1 MAEDKRPWCRVVG
14 TVKETK
20 GTCQVGHKAGDQI
33 ELDAHDPTGIC
44 GFLFHSAFPYLVML
58 QFGGGFPPEWGGPD
72 VVELDCPDR
81 ANAVTLELRRILE

>member
-1 MAEDKRPWCRVVG
+1 MEKNGKPWHRVVG
-14 TVKETK
+14 RIKETR
-20 GTCQVGHKAGDQI
+20 GTCQVGHKAGDTL
-33 ELDAHDPTGIC
+33 ELDAHDPAGIC

-81 ANAVTLELRRILE
+81 ANAVTLELRRMRE